1 MVLHALRFRF
11 LIASVV
17 FFVVFAGLFSC
28 NQFQQEEAAS
38 DGVNYVAIKSPD
50 TAYLTLSKHGDRFF
64 GKLLIRKPGLVV
76 EFGEVRGEIKDDI
89 FIGDYPYLPFGDRY
103 HKRKG
108 FALKDSSGY
117 LIRGYGTHHIYMG
130 IPYLVE
136 GTISF
141 PQDGF
146 VFERTSVKHEE

>member
-1 MVLHALRFRF
+1 MILRAFRFRF
-11 LIASVV
+11 LIASTCCSLG
-17 FFVVFAGLFSC
+17 FVGLTSC
-28 NQFQQEEAAS
+28 NEVKEKEAAS

-50 TAYLTLSKHGDRFF
+50 TAYLTLSKHGDRFI

-76 EFGEVRGEIKDDI
+76 ESGEVRGEIKGDI
-89 FIGDYPYLPFGDRY
+89 FIGDYHYLPFGDRY

-146 VFERTSVKHEE
+146 VFERTSVKH